1 MKCKY
6 YYKHMDP
13 LANAYLKIVNE
24 SVKDLETTGTVKTD
38 LKINDGAFGH
48 DDKNAKTFFKK
59 SGPEDSEGTEDVE
72 NPKEADPH
80 LTASKQNDGTPRK
93 LTNDSKNPFDA
104 LYNKII
110 SEEGIM
116 DFSTDSDNPED
127 SSFEPS
133 EDEGN
138 EDYDEFGEGDH
149 EGEEGEEDEVTFTLD
164 RETAQKL
171 IDVLQTAIG
180 GGEEGEED
188 EGEEGEEGEDSEH
201 DFGGSEEGEEDE
213 ESSQEGAKPFGEAT
227 ELQEL
232 SPEKGRSLIKKSNY
246 SVKGAVPVTKKKA
259 VTPSTGKGF
268 DGKLKPHSTSGAVS
282 KLQSKKQDVGGV
294 KTGKFLFDNE

>member
-1 MKCKY
+1 
-6 YYKHMDP
+6 MDP

-24 SVKDLETTGTVKTD
+24 SVKDLETTGTVKSD
-38 LKINDGAFGH
+38 LKINTGAFGH

-59 SGPEDSEGTEDVE
+59 TGPEDSEGSEDVE
-72 NPKEADPH
+72 DPKEADAH
-80 LTASKQNDGTPRK
+80 LTAGKQNDGTPRK

-116 DFSTDSDNPED
+116 DFSTDTENPED

-133 EDEGN
+133 EDEGH
-138 EDYDEFGEGDH
+138 EDYDEFGEE
-149 EGEEGEEDEVTFTLD
+149 EGEEGEEGSEDEVTFTLD
-164 RETAQKL
+164 RETAEKL
-171 IDVLQTAIG
+171 HAILGEVLG
-180 GGEEGEED
+180 GEGEEHESEES
-188 EGEEGEEGEDSEH
+188 EGEEEGEH
-201 DFGGSEEGEEDE
+201 DFGGSEEGEEEGEE

-227 ELQEL
+227 ELEEL
-232 SPEKGRSLIKKSNY
+232 SAEKGKTLTKKSNY

-259 VTPSTGKGF
+259 VTPATGKGF